1 MPCAQ
6 KNYEIKNIV
15 VLYQLSLIQFRE
27 TQQIG
32 DEDLDPTQKPE
43 KVRTFATMPIGK
55 IDAFDEANDD
65 WNAYVER
72 MELYFIANEID
83 KDKQVA
89 VMLSLMGNKTYGLLR
104 NLAAPAKP
112 STLSFKTIVDKTT
125 EASVTETTS
134 HSRALPLSQTEPTRR

>member
-1 MPCAQ
+1 MSHMMVCGFSIIMRTHAMCA
-6 KNYEIKNIV
+6 KNNEIKNIV

-27 TQQIG
+27 IQQIG

-72 MELYFIANEID
+72 MEQYFIANEID
-83 KDKQVA
+83 EDKQVA

-112 STLSFKTIVDKTT
+112 STLL
-125 EASVTETTS
+125 
-134 HSRALPLSQTEPTRR
+134 SRLS